1 MRNNT
6 RTRRIRK
13 KGQRPAKDRLPN
25 DDALPGWYWR
35 SPEGQA
41 FIKTVSAQSP
51 VDLLDDPQIGGQR
64 EED

>member
-1 MRNNT
+1 MKNNT
-6 RTRRIRK
+6 RTRRVRK
-13 KGQRPAKDRLPN
+13 NAQPAKDRLPN

-41 FIKTVSAQSP
+41 FIKTVSGQSP
-51 VDLLDDPQIGGQR
+51 ADLLDNAEIGWQR